1 VSAGLKQLDR
11 DVTKR
16 EVCEY
21 LLDVNR
27 THQGPFIPP
36 TAIDWLGD
44 GIVAR
49 IGRVVVKANRK
60 AYFDDGDHPERY
72 AKALE
77 VVEAARLYTS
87 GLINCPIDGIAAPAN
102 SLPVQL
108 HLLRAALAAFDA
120 VAEEDPSRSMKE
132 RQRIEESGA

>member
-1 VSAGLKQLDR
+1 M
-11 DVTKR
+11 KR
-16 EVCEY
+16 EVCEC

-49 IGRVVVKANRK
+49 IGRAVVKADRK

-87 GLINCPIDGIAAPAN
+87 GLINCPIDGHTSATNLRNA

-120 VAEEDPSRSMKE
+120 VAEEDPSRSIKE